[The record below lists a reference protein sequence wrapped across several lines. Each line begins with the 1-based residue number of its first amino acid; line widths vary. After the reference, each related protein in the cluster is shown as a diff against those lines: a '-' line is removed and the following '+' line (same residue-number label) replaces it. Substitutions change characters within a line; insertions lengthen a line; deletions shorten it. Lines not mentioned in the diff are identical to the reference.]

1 MLTSLCIKNFAT
13 VEQVELDF
21 SAGLTSITGET
32 GAGKSVLLD
41 GLALTLGSRSTKEL
55 LRDTGQA
62 AEITATFEFDPDLEG
77 AGPVLPKALVSW
89 LNERELLEA
98 PGGILFLRRILKPDG
113 RSKAF
118 INNTPVTLADLKFLG
133 EQLVDLH
140 SQHEYQ
146 SLLKRSTQH
155 QLLDNFANN
164 QKLCDEVKALAMQW
178 QSISHQIEQLQ
189 NSGSEQEAK
198 RQLLNYQ
205 VQELEKLALQENE
218 IPVLEQEQKT
228 LAAADSLLADL
239 HQALSL
245 LGNPDSDGEDSS
257 IDNCARAAKLL
268 AATSEILPGLRNG
281 SELLESATI
290 QLREAAAE
298 IEQQMDQ
305 VVIDPQRL
313 NDVESRLDALYTVAR
328 KHHCK
333 PEELLTLQQSLQQEL
348 DTLEGGEERLQELEA
363 EKEKIAR
370 SFTEIAGNLSKKR
383 QSAARKLTKNIS
395 DKLAQLNMA
404 HCQFEIKF
412 AGTNDEVS
420 VNGNEYAEFLIST
433 IPDKPPAPLARIA
446 SGGELS
452 RISLAI
458 QVVTAQTTNTPLLVF
473 DEVDVGIGG
482 ATAEVVGN
490 LLRELGE
497 HCQVLCVTHQAQVAA
512 RGHQQLLVSKQLSKT
527 SATTDF
533 KVLDRETRTR
543 ELARMMG
550 GKELTESTLAHA
562 AEILES
568 A

>member
-21 SAGLTSITGET
+21 NAGLTSITGET

-41 GLALTLGSRSTKEL
+41 GLALTLGSRGNKEL
-55 LRDTGQA
+55 LRDTSQA
-62 AEITATFEFDPDLEG
+62 AEITATFEFDSGLQRGSSTLSKSLSE
-77 AGPVLPKALVSW
+77 W
-89 LNERELLEA
+89 LDERELLE
-98 PGGILFLRRILKPDG
+98 GTGEILFLRRSLKPDG

-118 INNTPVTLADLKFLG
+118 VNNTPITLADLKFLG

-155 QLLDNFANN
+155 QLLDNFADN
-164 QKLCDEVKALAMQW
+164 QKLSDKVKTLSSEWRA
-178 QSISHQIEQLQ
+178 INYQIDQLL
-189 NSGSEQEAK
+189 NIGSEQEAK
-198 RQLLNYQ
+198 CQLLNYQ
-205 VQELEKLALQENE
+205 VQELDKLALQEDE
-218 IPVLEQEQKT
+218 IPALELEQKT

-245 LGNPDSDGEDSS
+245 LGNPESDSQDSS

-268 AATSEILPGLRNG
+268 ATTSEILPGLRNG
-281 SELLESATI
+281 SELLESASI

-298 IEQQMDQ
+298 IEQQINQ
-305 VVIDPQRL
+305 VVIDPHRL
-313 NDVESRLDALYTVAR
+313 SEVEARLDALYTVAR

-333 PEELLTLQQSLQQEL
+333 PEELVALQQSLQQEL
-348 DTLEGGEERLQELEA
+348 DAIQGGDEQLEQLESEREQ
-363 EKEKIAR
+363 IAR
-370 SFTEIAGNLSKKR
+370 HFADATSKLSKKR
-383 QSAARKLTKNIS
+383 KSAAKTLTKIVS
-395 DKLAQLNMA
+395 CKLAELNMA
-404 HCQFEIKF
+404 HCEFKVSF
-412 AGTNDEVS
+412 TSTSDEVS
-420 VNGNEYAEFLIST
+420 PNGNEYAEFLIST